1 MTSISRFM
9 ILLALS
15 CFGFGFCFS
24 QDSLTSFPE
33 NKGAI
38 ILYLNI
44 QSLQSLVQIF
54 FPILSYFVFKD
65 TSDLIPISNKVGNT
79 FVFDQDSDILKNKNG
94 KCMWYRTYFQNVTFD
109 NFTGFFEEIK
119 FVEENSVTFK
129 LSNLEIQA

>member
-15 CFGFGFCFS
+15 CFGFCFS

-94 KCMWYRTYFQNVTFD
+94 KSMWYRTYFQNVTFD
-109 NFTGFFEEIK
+109 NVTGFSEEIK
-119 FVEENSVTFK
+119 FVKENSVTFK